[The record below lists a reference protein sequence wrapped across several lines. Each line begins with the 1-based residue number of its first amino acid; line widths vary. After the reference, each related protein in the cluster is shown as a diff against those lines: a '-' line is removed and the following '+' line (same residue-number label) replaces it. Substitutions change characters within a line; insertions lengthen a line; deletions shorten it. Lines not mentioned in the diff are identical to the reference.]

1 MTQRDGPTPFSPM
14 LFSVECDFRES
25 PLVPTV
31 RHVYLKG
38 QFILIGKRIKIVG
51 GQSHIQHWACYYP
64 LFLCCCFFRELIFR
78 RIMARRLSWINFIR
92 TQNAGRTRLNHLLL
106 CHGST
111 SKRSVVNNQP
121 RSAAQSMSAVCTAA
135 SMCLCDWALI
145 LTAIFYNR
153 NMGWHLAENSVDSSI
168 F

>member
-1 MTQRDGPTPFSPM
+1 MVLHLSVLCSSQSNATSERALWCRLSGTFIWKVNSFWSVSISLERGPVTQSTLSMLISVIFS
-14 LFSVECDFRES
+14 
-25 PLVPTV
+25 
-31 RHVYLKG
+31 Y
-38 QFILIGKRIKIVG
+38 
-51 GQSHIQHWACYYP
+51 
-64 LFLCCCFFRELIFR
+64 CCFFGELIFR

-145 LTAIFYNR
+145 LTAIFYSR